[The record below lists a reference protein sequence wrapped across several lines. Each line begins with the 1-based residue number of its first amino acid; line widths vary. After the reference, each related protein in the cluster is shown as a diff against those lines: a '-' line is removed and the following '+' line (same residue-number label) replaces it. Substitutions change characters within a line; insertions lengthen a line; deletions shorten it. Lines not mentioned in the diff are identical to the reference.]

1 MERIKNILHHIFIP
15 NEKNNFKAKALHID
29 ALTYYLLFALLFTFI
44 TSRQYTPFRDVL
56 GFATDISVD
65 KLYSLTNQKRAENNL
80 SPLSYNAQLAD
91 AANHKAQD
99 MFAKNY
105 WAHFGPSGE
114 TPWNFILNSGYKY
127 EYAGENLAKN
137 FLFSDAV
144 MQAWMDSPTH
154 RDNILRS
161 EYTEVGFAVVNGVL
175 NGEETTLV
183 VQMFGKSLDSSQ
195 QVAQLH
201 NINTQPT
208 LIPTVLPSL
217 TPVPTSTE
225 NIVQGQTFQLPA
237 PPAVVAAES
246 SSPKVNIK
254 PLALK
259 ADTAFLLF
267 IFIALLLD
275 LYFASKKRV
284 FRIGGKNIAHLL
296 FVAFILIGILFITR
310 GNLLQAAHI

>member
-1 MERIKNILHHIFIP
+1 M
-15 NEKNNFKAKALHID
+15 
-29 ALTYYLLFALLFTFI
+29 TQVCT
-44 TSRQYTPFRDVL
+44 
-56 GFATDISVD
+56 GISV
-65 KLYSLTNQKRAENNL
+65 
-80 SPLSYNAQLAD
+80 
-91 AANHKAQD
+91 
-99 MFAKNY
+99 
-105 WAHFGPSGE
+105 
-114 TPWNFILNSGYKY
+114 
-127 EYAGENLAKN
+127 
-137 FLFSDAV
+137 
-144 MQAWMDSPTH
+144 PT
-154 RDNILRS
+154 
-161 EYTEVGFAVVNGVL
+161 VGA
-175 NGEETTLV
+175 
-183 VQMFGKSLDSSQ
+183 
-195 QVAQLH
+195 

-284 FRIGGKNIAHLL
+284 IRIGGKNIAHLL